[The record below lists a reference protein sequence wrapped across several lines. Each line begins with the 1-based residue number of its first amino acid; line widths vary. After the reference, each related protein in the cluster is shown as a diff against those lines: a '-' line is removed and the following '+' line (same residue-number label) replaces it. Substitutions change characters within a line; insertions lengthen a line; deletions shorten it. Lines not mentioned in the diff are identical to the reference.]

1 MKSVSLLV
9 LLLTILCG
17 TVSGQ
22 HATVESEQWITED
35 LGYLYFNSGKV
46 YFNLDGYKK
55 HENKYKIE
63 HDTLKIID
71 TYTTSADNFKQQHID
86 VSKFIINYF
95 DGKKLTIKAVND
107 NAIKLAGRPPLQ
119 FKNYKSSFDNG
130 IKFSKLRF
138 LSSTCYGN
146 CPQLLINIWADG
158 TYRLKGGE
166 FADPY
171 KGDYAGKLTNQ
182 QLDSLNYWLK
192 HSELKKMYDWKQGS
206 QVTDAP
212 NYYLDIDFENN
223 KDKLTL
229 TTNDP
234 PFSLSGLV
242 TFLVESFKKVTL
254 TKIKEGQKP
263 AN

>member
-1 MKSVSLLV
+1 MKSVLLLV
-9 LLLTILCG
+9 LFLITLCG
-17 TVSGQ
+17 AASGQ

-35 LGYLYFNSGKV
+35 LGYLYFNGGKV
-46 YFNLDGYKK
+46 YFNFDGYKK

-63 HDTLKIID
+63 HDTLKIVD
-71 TYTTSADNFKQQHID
+71 SYSSSADNFKQQHID

-95 DGKKLTIKAVND
+95 DGKKLTIKAVNE
-107 NAIKLAGRPPLQ
+107 NGIKLAGRPPLQ
-119 FKNYKSSFDNG
+119 FKNYKASFDNG
-130 IKFSKLRF
+130 VKFSKLRF

-166 FADPY
+166 YADPY
-171 KGDYAGKLTNQ
+171 KGDYAGKLTGL
-182 QLDSLNYWLK
+182 QLDSLNFWLK
-192 HSELKKMYDWKQGS
+192 RSELKKMYDWKQGS

-234 PFSLSGLV
+234 PFNLTGLV
-242 TFLVESFKKVTL
+242 NFLVESFRKVNL
-254 TKIKEGQKP
+254 TKIKEGEKP